1 MFLSSPIVRYGM
13 IFVYMKKESPANT
26 GGLFFKLRIIRS

>member
-13 IFVYMKKESPANT
+13 IFVYMKKESPVYRWTLLQVTNY
-26 GGLFFKLRIIRS
+26 S